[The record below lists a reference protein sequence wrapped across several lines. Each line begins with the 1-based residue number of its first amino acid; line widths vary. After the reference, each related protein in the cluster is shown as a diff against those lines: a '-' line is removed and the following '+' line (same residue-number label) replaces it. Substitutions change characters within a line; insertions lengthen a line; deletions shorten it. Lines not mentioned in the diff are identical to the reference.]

1 MTPPFAGRTSLAQ
14 DRLWLFEQLVPG
26 TATYN
31 LGGAVDIDGPLHERH
46 LEGALRDLVAR
57 HESLRTCFRD
67 DGEGVQQLVHD
78 TAEPDYAGVDL
89 TGGPDPDVVVAAE
102 LGRPFDLR
110 RLPLARFRLLRRG
123 PDRHT
128 LVLVFHHIIT
138 DDWSLNILTRELAA
152 CYTARCT
159 GVPHR
164 LSPLPLQYA
173 DYAAWQRDL
182 IEQGAVA
189 EQVAYWRRR
198 LEDAEALPLP
208 TDRPRPA
215 AESHR
220 GAAVHLELDAG
231 LADRLRLLSRGEGR
245 TLHMT
250 MLACFAVVLGRWAG
264 RTDVVVGTPIANRPR
279 RELHDI
285 AGLFVNLL
293 ALRIDLG
300 GDPTLRQVLRRTAD
314 ACTAA
319 FDHQDAPFDQV
330 VAALPGPRDPGRHPV
345 FQVLFQ
351 LLEDDLRGFAL
362 HGATARPRDSDTDT
376 VKLDLSCT
384 VTDTG
389 AGLVVD
395 LHYATDLWDERTIRR
410 LLDGWARVLRAMAAR
425 PDARAG
431 EVPLMA
437 PEEYAA
443 AVAGGGARSPH
454 GGPDAPT
461 LDTLFAAQVAA
472 RPDAVALSEPGRR
485 WTYAELD
492 AASAALA
499 AALRAAGVRPDD
511 PVGIRLG
518 RSAALVTAMLGV
530 VRAGAGYVVLD
541 PAYPPARLAEL
552 GADAGIRAMVTDD
565 PVAPLD
571 GPVRLEAI
579 PGPDRL
585 ANIVFTSG
593 STGRPKG
600 VAVTHRG
607 IVRLVAGSDHAPVGP
622 DDVVLLT
629 ADPAFDTTTWAVWAA
644 LTNGAHLA
652 VVPADQPL
660 DARTLGAM
668 IAERGVTVVRLTP
681 ALFHLVADADPAAFK
696 AVRTLIVGGDVPDPA
711 RVRAVLAAGP
721 PQRLVNAYGPTEV
734 TVTATDQTV
743 ATAAGDDPIP
753 IGRPI
758 TGSTAYVVD
767 GSLRPVP
774 PGVAGEL
781 LIGGP
786 GVARGYAGRPA
797 ATAERFVPDPFGPD
811 PGARLYRTGDLV
823 RRRPDGTLVF
833 VGRADRQVKIRGYRI
848 EPGEVEAAALRL
860 PGVTACAV
868 APADVAGDRRLVAY
882 VSGPADG
889 GAVRDELARTLPPHL
904 VPAHVVVL
912 DRLPLTRTGK
922 LDRTA
927 LAAVLPGRRPAAT
940 PAAPRTE
947 RERVLLDIFTGL
959 LGVPGL
965 GIHDDFFANGGH
977 SLLAVSA
984 VAAVRRRLGAA
995 PTLRAFFADATV
1007 AALAAALDTAPAAA
1021 LPAVPDDT
1029 GPAPASGSQ
1038 RAMLRHHRR
1047 DPHSTAY
1054 LTPVHARI
1062 TGPLDADVLHRALTA
1077 VVHRHDILRTELH
1090 ERDGAVVQHVRA
1102 PGPVP
1107 LPVIDLRA
1115 VPPDLREAELLTL
1128 AAAERRTPI
1137 DPTRGAPLR
1146 ARLVRLA
1153 ADDAAL
1159 LVTFHHAV
1167 IDGWSVSVFADD
1179 LAAHYRALAAGEPGP
1194 ATRPAQH
1201 GDFARR
1207 EAEWLRGP
1215 EAAAGLAYWRR
1226 RLDGLQP
1233 AAPPVH
1239 LRAAEHRCTVPAADT
1254 RRLLMLARA
1263 HGGSVYT
1270 ALCAV
1275 LHVLLAGWTGARDT
1289 AFGSQVA
1296 NRGDETT
1303 HDLIGFLANV
1313 VVLRAAVD
1321 PAQPFPRL
1329 LEDVTADC
1337 LAALEHQRL
1346 PFETVERHLA
1356 PPGPLYRVTLTVHNT
1371 PQPAWTEG
1379 PLTLTPLDVDAPGE
1393 GARAELE
1400 FDVRDRDGEL
1410 DVRLTYAL
1418 DRFPPA
1424 TAARL
1429 AGAFT
1434 AIARR
1439 AAGGAPMAE
1448 LLAISQAANGSNG
1461 RVDV

>member
-1 MTPPFAGRTSLAQ
+1 MNAPFACRTSLAQ

-46 LEGALRDLVAR
+46 VEHALRDLVAR
-57 HESLRTCFRD
+57 HESLRTCFTED
-67 DGEGVQQLVHD
+67 AEGVRQLIHD
-78 TAEPDYAGVDL
+78 TAEPDYAHVDL
-89 TGGPDPDVVVAAE
+89 TAGPDPDAVVAAE
-102 LGRPFDLR
+102 LARPFDLR

-128 LVLVFHHIIT
+128 LVLVFHHVIT
-138 DDWSLNILTRELAA
+138 DDWSLTILTRELAA
-152 CYTARCT
+152 MYTAHAT

-164 LSPLPLQYA
+164 LPPLPLQYA

-182 IEQGAVA
+182 VEQGAVA
-189 EQVAYWRRR
+189 AQVEYWQRR
-198 LEDAEALPLP
+198 LADVEALPLP

-215 AESHR
+215 TESHR
-220 GAAVHLELDAG
+220 GAAVHLDLDAG

-245 TLHMT
+245 TLYMT

-285 AGLFVNLL
+285 TGLFVNLL

-319 FDHQDAPFDQV
+319 FEHPDAPFDQV
-330 VAALPGPRDPGRHPV
+330 VAALPGHRDPGRHPV

-362 HGATARPRDSDTDT
+362 HGATARPRESDTDT

-389 AGLVVD
+389 AGLAVD
-395 LHYATDLWDERTIRR
+395 LHYATDLWDEATIRR

-431 EVPLMA
+431 EVPLMS
-437 PEEYAA
+437 PDEHAA
-443 AVAGGGARSPH
+443 AVRGGGGRSPH
-454 GGPDAPT
+454 DGPGAPT
-461 LDTLFAAQVAA
+461 LDALFAAQVAA
-472 RPDAVALSEPGRR
+472 RPDAIALSEPGRR

-492 AASAALA
+492 ADSAALA
-499 AALRAAGVRPDD
+499 AALRAAGVRPDE
-511 PVGIRLG
+511 PVGIRRG

-530 VRAGAGYVVLD
+530 VRAGGGYVVLD
-541 PAYPPARLAEL
+541 PAYPPDRLAALSAE
-552 GADAGIRAMVTDD
+552 AGVRTLVTDD
-565 PVAPLD
+565 PVPPLD
-571 GPVRLEAI
+571 GPAAIEAI

-593 STGRPKG
+593 STGRPKA
-600 VAVTHRG
+600 VAITHRG
-607 IVRLVAGSDHAPVGP
+607 VVRLVAGSDHAPVGP

-652 VVPADQPL
+652 VVPAGPPL
-660 DARTLGAM
+660 DAAALGAA
-668 IAERGVTVVRLTP
+668 IAERGATVVRLTP

-696 AVRTLIVGGDVPDPA
+696 AVRTLIVGGDVLDPA
-711 RVRAVLAAGP
+711 RARAVLAAGP

-734 TVTATDQTV
+734 TVTATDQV
-743 ATAAGDDPIP
+743 VTAADGDDPVP
-753 IGRPI
+753 IGRPV

-767 GSLRPVP
+767 AALRPVP
-774 PGVAGEL
+774 AGVVGEL

-786 GVARGYAGRPA
+786 GVARGYTGRPA

-823 RRRPDGTLVF
+823 RRRPDGTLLF

-860 PGVTACAV
+860 PGVAACAV
-868 APADVAGDRRLVAY
+868 AAADVAGDRRLVAY

-912 DRLPLTRTGK
+912 DRLPLTSTGK

-927 LAAVLPGRRPAAT
+927 LAAALPGRLPAAP

-947 RERVLLDIFTGL
+947 RERVLLDIFTDL

-965 GIHDDFFANGGH
+965 GIHDDFFAIGGH
-977 SLLAVSA
+977 SLLAI
-984 VAAVRRRLGAA
+984 AAAAAARRRLGAA
-995 PTLRAFFADATV
+995 PTLRAFFAGATV
-1007 AALAAALDTAPAAA
+1007 AALAAALD
-1021 LPAVPDDT
+1021 AVPSAPLREEPGDT

-1038 RAMLRHHRR
+1038 RAMLVQHRR
-1047 DPHSTAY
+1047 DPYGTAY
-1054 LTPVHARI
+1054 LTPAHARI
-1062 TGPLDADVLHRALTA
+1062 TGPLDAEVLHRALTA

-1090 ERDGAVVQHVRA
+1090 ERDGAVIQHVRA

-1159 LVTFHHAV
+1159 LLTFHHAV
-1167 IDGWSVSVFADD
+1167 IDGWSLSVFADD
-1179 LAAHYRALAAGEPGP
+1179 LAAHYRAIAAGEPGP
-1194 ATRPAQH
+1194 ATRPPQH

-1215 EAAAGLAYWRR
+1215 EAAAGLAHWRT
-1226 RLDGLQP
+1226 RLAGLEP
-1233 AAPPVH
+1233 TVPPVH
-1239 LRAAEHRCTVPAADT
+1239 LRGAEHRFTIPAADT
-1254 RRLLMLARA
+1254 RHLLTLARA

-1289 AFGSQVA
+1289 AFASQVA
-1296 NRGDETT
+1296 NRDDEAT
-1303 HDLIGFLANV
+1303 HELIGFLANV
-1313 VVLRAAVD
+1313 VVLRAEVHPD
-1321 PAQPFPRL
+1321 RPFPHL
-1329 LEDVTADC
+1329 LADVTADC

-1346 PFETVERHLA
+1346 PYETVVRHLA
-1356 PPGPLYRVTLTVHNT
+1356 LPGPLHRATLTVHNT
-1371 PQPAWTEG
+1371 PEPAWTEG
-1379 PLTLTPLDVDAPGE
+1379 PLTLAPLDVDAPGE

-1400 FDVRDRDGEL
+1400 FDVRDRGGAL
-1410 DVRLTYAL
+1410 DCRLTYAL
-1418 DRFPPA
+1418 DRFTPA
-1424 TAARL
+1424 TAAGL

-1439 AAGGAPMAE
+1439 AAEGATMAE
-1448 LLAISQAANGSNG
+1448 LLAISQAANRSNG
-1461 RVDV
+1461 GVDV